1 MACVVTI
8 ARCGR
13 HGGGNGPFA
22 DAPEK
27 AVCVTEQK
35 LESNSGSVAEEK
47 GPFAGVAERGKRFVQ
62 WSRSW
67 SQGGALYV
75 GVPTNCITYI

>member
-1 MACVVTI
+1 VACVVTI

-13 HGGGNGPFA
+13 RGGGNGPFA

-27 AVCVTEQK
+27 TVCVTEQMLK
-35 LESNSGSVAEEK
+35 SNSGSVAEEK
-47 GPFAGVAERGKRFVQ
+47 GPFAGVAERGRFVQ
-62 WSRSW
+62 RSRSW

-75 GVPTNCITYI
+75 GVRTDVII